1 MVSQAGSPN
10 HSSPHDTSVGKKRA
24 CAGLR
29 CNIHEGG
36 KIARMVDIEA
46 NSPKMHDFRFQ
57 TQGAGGGE
65 VR

>member
-1 MVSQAGSPN
+1 MVSQVASPRQSAHHN
-10 HSSPHDTSVGKKRA
+10 TSVGKKRA

-29 CNIHEGG
+29 GNIQEGG

-46 NSPKMHDFRFQ
+46 NSHEMHDFRFK
-57 TQGAGGGE
+57 TQGPGGGE